1 MNTTKKPIREWLD
14 EIPDETIRK
23 QAIENW
29 EDYKAED
36 KNINVISL
44 SEAIWGAFI
53 WYNTPQGNDYW
64 LYIAKRYEI

>member
-36 KNINVISL
+36 KKKPIITTLYTPTSVIIIL
-44 SEAIWGAFI
+44 LAIRV
-53 WYNTPQGNDYW
+53 
-64 LYIAKRYEI
+64 IAP